1 MTSADVMWQDGS
13 VECNI
18 RSNDLFPV
26 HHLDNNEFCPGDFVV
41 DKRGSAKAS
50 AWSVGHSGQGQGSVE
65 MGLGLEE
72 YFLKV
77 SLAGQGKPVIA
88 GRPPRASQ
96 VVMSLLVFLVQS
108 CPDPAVYGVVQS
120 GDHVGRTC
128 MVKWFK
134 LRPTGDDVEVS
145 LLACFFS
152 GGGGSRERGEALAH
166 ASLVYATAHW
176 RRGGCECL

>member
-41 DKRGSAKAS
+41 DKRGSTSPRRARGGQKEWAGALESELGGGCPSKAVCS
-50 AWSVGHSGQGQGSVE
+50 KLRLLLYRAPSG
-65 MGLGLEE
+65 
-72 YFLKV
+72 
-77 SLAGQGKPVIA
+77 PT
-88 GRPPRASQ
+88 
-96 VVMSLLVFLVQS
+96 VQS

-120 GDHVGRTC
+120 GDHIGRTC

-134 LRPTGDDVEVS
+134 LRPSGDDVEVRVGKPHS
-145 LLACFFS
+145 FFPWAVPVP
-152 GGGGSRERGEALAH
+152 GGS
-166 ASLVYATAHW
+166 
-176 RRGGCECL
+176 C

>member
-41 DKRGSAKAS
+41 DKRGSAKPQGGQ
-50 AWSVGHSGQGQGSVE
+50 WDTGQGQGSVE

-77 SLAGQGKPVIA
+77 SLAGQGKPVVA
-88 GRPPRASQ
+88 GRPPRASR
-96 VVMSLLVFLVQS
+96 VVMSFLVFLVQS

-145 LLACFFS
+145 LPTCFFS
-152 GGGGSRERGEALAH
+152 GGSKERGEALAH
-166 ASLVYATAHW
+166 GSLVYATAHW
-176 RRGGCECL
+176 RRAGCECL